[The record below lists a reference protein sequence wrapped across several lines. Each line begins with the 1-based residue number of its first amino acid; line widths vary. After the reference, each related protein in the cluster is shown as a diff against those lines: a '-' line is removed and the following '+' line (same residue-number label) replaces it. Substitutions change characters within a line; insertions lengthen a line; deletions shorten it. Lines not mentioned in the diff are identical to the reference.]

1 MSLDDIARVR
11 QNFVD
16 AAIRARDAG
25 FEWLELHFA
34 HGYLAQS
41 FFSAHSNQR
50 DDIYGG
56 SVENRARFLL
66 ETLRAVREVWPEHLA
81 LTVRF
86 GVLEYDGRDEQTLVE
101 SIALVRQFKESGMD
115 MISVTIGFT
124 IPEVQIPWGP
134 AFLGPIAQRVRARS
148 GSAGLVGLGLRHAGT
163 GRACRQG
170 GPAGPGDG
178 RPLAP
183 GQSALDLPGRQ
194 GTGRGAPLVDAAG
207 TLCALAGTL
216 LMGWMR
222 RRAATLLGRDSIPAS
237 RSGLGLFVF

>member
-81 LTVRF
+81 LTVRSACWNTTAATS
-86 GVLEYDGRDEQTLVE
+86 RRW
-101 SIALVRQFKESGMD
+101 SNRS
-115 MISVTIGFT
+115 
-124 IPEVQIPWGP
+124 PW
-134 AFLGPIAQRVRARS
+134 
-148 GSAGLVGLGLRHAGT
+148 
-163 GRACRQG
+163 
-170 GPAGPGDG
+170 
-178 RPLAP
+178 
-183 GQSALDLPGRQ
+183 
-194 GTGRGAPLVDAAG
+194 
-207 TLCALAGTL
+207 CASS
-216 LMGWMR
+216 
-222 RRAATLLGRDSIPAS
+222 RRAAWT
-237 RSGLGLFVF
+237 